1 MPTSRKRKTSDFP
14 LFLHQTGQWAKKVR
28 GKLWYFGTDRDAALE
43 KWLKDK
49 DHLLAGRSR
58 PLHPDGVTLRD
69 LVNKF
74 LTAKKALLDSGELS
88 PRTWGDY
95 YTTCGGMLDVLGKTM
110 PVADLTPDDFA
121 KYRARLARR
130 LGPVALGNEIQRV
143 RTVLKF
149 AWDEQLVVAP
159 VRLGS
164 TFKKPSKKTVRR
176 ARHEAGSRLF
186 EADDLRKL
194 IDAAGVPLKAMILL
208 GINCGFGQS
217 DVANLPS
224 SALDLDRGWLNF
236 PRVKTA
242 IGRRVPLWPETVA
255 AIRDALD
262 KRPEPADYEA
272 CGLVFVTKYGRK
284 WVRLKAQKDADG
296 KDKAGVVTDSVR
308 LEFGK
313 LLAAAGLKRKG
324 LGFYALRHSFRT
336 VADRSKDQP
345 AVDHVMGHVN
355 DSMAAVYR
363 DRIDDDRLEAVV
375 NVVRSWLW
383 PDAETK

>member
-130 LGPVALGNEIQRV
+130 LGPVRWATR
-143 RTVLKF
+143 
-149 AWDEQLVVAP
+149 
-159 VRLGS
+159 
-164 TFKKPSKKTVRR
+164 
-176 ARHEAGSRLF
+176 
-186 EADDLRKL
+186 
-194 IDAAGVPLKAMILL
+194 
-208 GINCGFGQS
+208 
-217 DVANLPS
+217 S
-224 SALDLDRGWLNF
+224 SA
-236 PRVKTA
+236 
-242 IGRRVPLWPETVA
+242 
-255 AIRDALD
+255 
-262 KRPEPADYEA
+262 
-272 CGLVFVTKYGRK
+272 CG
-284 WVRLKAQKDADG
+284 
-296 KDKAGVVTDSVR
+296 
-308 LEFGK
+308 
-313 LLAAAGLKRKG
+313 
-324 LGFYALRHSFRT
+324 
-336 VADRSKDQP
+336 P
-345 AVDHVMGHVN
+345 C
-355 DSMAAVYR
+355 
-363 DRIDDDRLEAVV
+363 
-375 NVVRSWLW
+375 
-383 PDAETK
+383 